1 MFILLVASIFLS
13 SDKFK
18 KKIKKFLNEK
28 MLETNS
34 VNILYIRKII
44 HTYTYTTLSNNKNV
58 INIFRY

>member
-1 MFILLVASIFLS
+1 M
-13 SDKFK
+13 K
-18 KKIKKFLNEK
+18 K